1 MFELSNRLNILR
13 SESPWTLAA
22 QSSLFSIWRSV
33 QYHHSVYRRQTNERR
48 RSPLKSRQ
56 NPLPSGWQ
64 KAKQLFPWPPPV
76 PREATPG
83 GLSLRARNPALS
95 HAVLQPLGEA
105 KVQNKHL
112 AQGVSI
118 PTSSVIIL
126 DVRHHGPV
134 LLSTGCSV
142 GCTQVLDIAQLFILF
157 WGDGVTF
164 ICSFRNKS
172 KHTEVKKN
180 AI

>member
-64 KAKQLFPWPPPV
+64 KAKQRFPWPPGV
-76 PREATPG
+76 PRAATPG

-95 HAVLQPLGEA
+95 HAVLQSLGEA

-142 GCTQVLDIAQLFILF
+142 GYTGTRHRSAFYFILGGWRYIYLF
-157 WGDGVTF
+157 F
-164 ICSFRNKS
+164 
-172 KHTEVKKN
+172 
-180 AI
+180 